1 MQVVRPW
8 EQPQAA
14 PLTSMPTGN
23 GPSSDARMQEEE
35 NAGTWRRKNV
45 YIYIYLNC
53 SMIGFPSPPLVVVV
67 LPSSGL
73 GDRSLSPHI
82 TP

>member
-45 YIYIYLNC
+45 YIYISKLLNDWISFPAFSC
-53 SMIGFPSPPLVVVV
+53 SSPSKFW
-67 LPSSGL
+67 SRG
-73 GDRSLSPHI
+73 
-82 TP
+82 